1 MQLPEYTNL
10 RGGVI
15 SKATGVK
22 SVTFRSWATDLQ
34 QEGVFLKIGKTEPGA
49 QPRYD
54 LSDVAKLI
62 LMEHLTFR
70 IGMSAG
76 IAIRIVNHIP
86 MKNYVAEVLSDLA
99 QSKAVDRKPKWFLV
113 FEDKHKPIPR
123 ILLLAEIL
131 ETFSSPAIANVIIDI
146 KGVINRARYRL
157 DQTLSISENETPCS
171 DGSQQHSTE

>member
-1 MQLPEYTNL
+1 MQLPDYSNL
-10 RGGVI
+10 RGGVV

-22 SVTFRSWATDLQ
+22 SVTFRAWATDVQ
-34 QEGVFLKIGKTEPGA
+34 KEGVFLKLGKTEPGA

-70 IGMSAG
+70 IGMTAG

-86 MKNYVAEVLSDLA
+86 MKNYTAQVLADLA
-99 QSKAVDRKPKWFLV
+99 ESGAVDRKPEWFLI
-113 FEDKHKPIPR
+113 FDDKHRPIPK
-123 ILLLAEIL
+123 ILTLAEVL
-131 ETFSSPAIANVIIDI
+131 EEICSPAVANVVIDI

-157 DQTLSISENETPCS
+157 DHSLSVQTE
-171 DGSQQHSTE
+171 D